1 MPLPPVSRQARDLST
16 MAAVVEPVVLLAPAP
31 AVPMPD
37 PGSAAQLAVLLPG
50 AVGTI
55 GTMKVERR
63 LLGLLAALHR
73 GLVTAVTAIVEAVVV
88 TSGMGVTLITA
99 VEILTVE
106 ALLRLAPL
114 LGTRPPRLRQ
124 LTRVLTQAA
133 TAPMVLLRE

>member
-1 MPLPPVSRQARDLST
+1 
-16 MAAVVEPVVLLAPAP
+16 
-31 AVPMPD
+31 
-37 PGSAAQLAVLLPG
+37 
-50 AVGTI
+50 
-55 GTMKVERR
+55 
-63 LLGLLAALHR
+63 
-73 GLVTAVTAIVEAVVV
+73 VEAVVV